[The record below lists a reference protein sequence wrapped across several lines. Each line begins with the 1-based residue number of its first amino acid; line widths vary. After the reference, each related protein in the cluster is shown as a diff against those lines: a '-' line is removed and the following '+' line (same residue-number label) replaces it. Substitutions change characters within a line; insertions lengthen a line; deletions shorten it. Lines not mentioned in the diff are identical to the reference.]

1 MDMKPVIF
9 ASIMISAALFAG
21 AAAVG
26 APAPQGDA
34 VKGKAAYDHYG
45 CYTCHGTEGQGAA
58 ATGKKLAPNPLP
70 YAAFS
75 GFVRT
80 TSLAMPP
87 FTEQILPEPDLADI
101 HAYLRSIPASPNPAT
116 IPLLQEAG
124 K

>member
-1 MDMKPVIF
+1 MKLAVF
-9 ASIMISAALFAG
+9 TSVVLSAALFAG

-26 APAPQGDA
+26 APAPGGDA
-34 VKGKAAYDHYG
+34 VKGKTQYFKYG

-58 ATGKKLAPNPLP
+58 ATGKKLAPNPMAYP
-70 YAAFS
+70 AFS

-80 TSLAMPP
+80 TSRDMPP
-87 FTEQILPEPDLADI
+87 FTEQILPEPDLMDI
-101 HAYLRSIPASPNPAT
+101 HAYLRTIPAAPNPAT

>member
-1 MDMKPVIF
+1 MKIRILAPALVT
-9 ASIMISAALFAG
+9 AALVAG

-26 APAPQGDA
+26 APAPGGDA
-34 VKGKAAYDHYG
+34 VKGKAALLKYG
-45 CYTCHGTEGQGAA
+45 CYTCHGYEGQGAG

-75 GFVRT
+75 AFVRT
-80 TSLAMPP
+80 TSRDMPP
-87 FTEQILPEPDLADI
+87 FTDKVLPEQDLMDI

-116 IPLLQEAG
+116 IPLLKDIGG